1 MRRRDFLGAIYGA
14 ALALPSTA
22 AAEQPGK
29 VWRISAPW
37 AFSLQI

>member
-29 VWRISAPW
+29 VWRI
-37 AFSLQI
+37 